1 MGKVTT
7 LFYRGKLVESSHNI
21 KCYIGSVDGKRI
33 FTTNNDNDF
42 IYPRSSI
49 KIFQAIPFASSNA
62 FKKFNLNQKQIALS
76 CSSHCG
82 EYFHIRELKKWINKT
97 KLKLS
102 DLKCGVHNPLDSKST
117 EKVFISGIKPYQ
129 LHNNCAGKHLAMLTA
144 CKLNKFSINDYLNFD
159 HPHQVNIRSIFSK
172 FTEEKILIKNYG
184 IDGCSAPQYSFKIKQ
199 LGKALSNLY
208 KSYNSKFEYCLAT
221 KTMINSILKNP
232 LFIGGSKNLDSNLI
246 KISNGSIFCKGGAEG
261 VFLFINLKKGVFGVF
276 KVKDGNERALPSAVY
291 TLFKKFNIL
300 KKDELKKFIS
310 WDNFNLY
317 NHAKAKTGNIIT
329 IIE

>member
-1 MGKVTT
+1 MGKITT
-7 LFYRGKLVESSHNI
+7 LFYRGKLVESIHKI
-21 KCYIGSVDGKRI
+21 KCYIGSVDGKRM
-33 FTTNNDNDF
+33 FTTNNDNDY

-62 FKKFNLNQKQIALS
+62 FKVFNLNQQQIALS

-82 EYFHIRELKKWINKT
+82 EYFHIRELKKWMDKT

-102 DLKCGVHNPLDSKST
+102 NLKCGVHNPLDSPST
-117 EKVFISGIKPYQ
+117 EKLFLSGNKPNQ

-144 CKLNKFSINDYLNFD
+144 CKLNKFSINDYLSFD
-159 HPHQVNIRSIFSK
+159 HPHQVNIRSVFSK
-172 FTEEKILIKNYG
+172 FTEEKIFLKNYG

-199 LGKALSNLY
+199 LGKALSNLH
-208 KSYNSKFEYCLAT
+208 KSYNSEFEYSFNA
-221 KTMINSILKNP
+221 KIMIDSILKNP

-261 VFLFINLKKGVFGVF
+261 VFLFLHLKKGIFGIV
-276 KVKDGNERALPSAVY
+276 KVADGNERVLPSVIY
-291 TLFKKFNIL
+291 NLCTKFKLLNNKEINKFKLWNN
-300 KKDELKKFIS
+300 S
-310 WDNFNLY
+310 TLY
-317 NHAKAKTGNIIT
+317 NHANIKIGAIKT

>member
-1 MGKVTT
+1 MSKVTT
-7 LFYRGKLVESSHNI
+7 LFYRGKLVESIHKI
-21 KCYIGSVDGKRI
+21 KCYIGSVDGKKI
-33 FTTNNDNDF
+33 FTTNNDDDF

-62 FKKFNLNQKQIALS
+62 FSIFNLNQKQIALS

-102 DLKCGVHNPLDSKST
+102 YFKCGVHNPLDSKST
-117 EKVFISGIKPYQ
+117 EKLFLSGNKPYQ
-129 LHNNCAGKHLAMLTA
+129 LYNNCAGKHLAMLTA
-144 CKLNKFSINDYLNFD
+144 CKLNKFSISDYLDFD
-159 HPHQVNIRSIFSK
+159 HPHQINIRSIFSK
-172 FTEEKILIKNYG
+172 FTEEKILINNYG

-208 KSYNSKFEYCLAT
+208 KSYNSKFEYSFNT
-221 KTMINSILKNP
+221 KTMIDSILKNP

-261 VFLFINLKKGVFGVF
+261 VFLFINLKKGVFGIL
-276 KVKDGNERALPSAVY
+276 KVKDGNERVLPSAVY
-291 TLFKKFNIL
+291 TLFKKFKIL
-300 KKDELKKFIS
+300 KKDELKQFIS

-317 NHAKAKTGNIIT
+317 NHAKTKIGNIMT

>member
-7 LFYRGKLVESSHNI
+7 LFYRGKLVESIHNI
-21 KCYIGSVDGKRI
+21 KCYIGSVGGEKI
-33 FTTNNDNDF
+33 FTTNNDDDF

-49 KIFQAIPFASSNA
+49 KIFQAMPFASSNA
-62 FKKFNLNQKQIALS
+62 FSIFNLNQKQIALS

-82 EYFHIRELKKWINKT
+82 EYFHIRELKKWMDKT

-102 DLKCGVHNPLDSKST
+102 YLKCGVHNPLDKKSS
-117 EKVFISGIKPYQ
+117 EKLFLSGSRPYQ
-129 LHNNCAGKHLAMLTA
+129 LYNNCAGKHLAMLTA
-144 CKLNKFSINDYLNFD
+144 CKINKFSINNYLDFD
-159 HPHQVNIRSIFSK
+159 HPHQIKIRNIFSK
-172 FTEEKILIKNYG
+172 FTEEKILLKNYG

-208 KSYNSKFEYCLAT
+208 KSYNSEFEYSYNT
-221 KTMINSILKNP
+221 KTMIDSILKNP

-261 VFLFINLKKGVFGVF
+261 VFLFINLKKGVFGIL
-276 KVKDGNERALPSAVY
+276 KVKDGNERVLPSAVY
-291 TLFKKFNIL
+291 TLFKKFKIL
-300 KKDELKKFIS
+300 KKDELKQFIS

-317 NHAKAKTGNIIT
+317 NHAKTKIGNIVT